1 MAAKDLYEKDFYKIL
16 GLGKSASGDEIKK
29 KYRSLA
35 RELHPDKTK
44 GDAAMEEKFKAVS
57 EAYDILSDGKKRAE
71 YDQARDMF
79 ERGGFR
85 APQGGQNFQGGDFS
99 DIFGGGN
106 PQDIFANLFGGGG
119 RRGPRKG
126 QDLQTEAT
134 ITFKEAAFGTTL
146 ELRLSADGGPSQTI
160 SARVP
165 AGVND
170 GAKIRVK
177 GKGSKGDAGPGDLFI
192 MLHVKPHAIFSR
204 KGENIAITVPVTFTE
219 AALGADIKVPT
230 LTGEEVTLRLS
241 PGTSN
246 GRVLRVKGRGIS
258 KGATTGDL
266 LVTVEVQVPSQ
277 LDEIATEALKKYAE
291 ATSEIDVRAE
301 LKPEEKVAAIRELTR
316 QGKRVAMVGDGV
328 NDAPSLA
335 VAYIGVAMGARGSD
349 AALEQADVVLMH
361 DRLENFLAAFR
372 LSQRA
377 QRIIRQNLVLSL
389 GTVAVLVVMA
399 LLGKIPLTLG
409 VIGHEGSTV
418 VVVMNSLRL
427 LFGKNEV
434 FKSKPS

>member
-16 GLGKSASGDEIKK
+16 GVGKSASADEIKK

-44 GDAAMEEKFKAVS
+44 GDTAMEEKFKAVS

-177 GKGSKGDAGPGDLFI
+177 GKGSKGEAGPGDLFI
-192 MLHVKPHAIFSR
+192 LLHVKPHAVFSR

-219 AALGADIKVPT
+219 ATLGGDIKVPT
-230 LTGEEVTLRLS
+230 LSGEEVTLRIA

-246 GRVLRVKGRGIS
+246 GRVLRVKGRGIT
-258 KGATTGDL
+258 KGTTVGDL
-266 LVTVEVQVPSQ
+266 LVTIEVQVPQ
-277 LDEIATEALKKYAE
+277 RVEGEALEALKKYAE
-291 ATSEIDVRAE
+291 ITADQEVRKE
-301 LKPEEKVAAIRELTR
+301 FNTK
-316 QGKRVAMVGDGV
+316 
-328 NDAPSLA
+328 
-335 VAYIGVAMGARGSD
+335 
-349 AALEQADVVLMH
+349 ALQ
-361 DRLENFLAAFR
+361 
-372 LSQRA
+372 
-377 QRIIRQNLVLSL
+377 
-389 GTVAVLVVMA
+389 
-399 LLGKIPLTLG
+399 
-409 VIGHEGSTV
+409 
-418 VVVMNSLRL
+418 
-427 LFGKNEV
+427 
-434 FKSKPS
+434 

>member
-16 GLGKSASGDEIKK
+16 GVGKSASGDEIKK

-177 GKGSKGDAGPGDLFI
+177 GKGANGEAGPGDLFI
-192 MLHVKPHAIFSR
+192 LLHVKPHPIFSR
-204 KGENIAITVPVTFTE
+204 KGEHITMTLPVTFTE

-230 LTGEEVTLRLS
+230 IAGDDVTVRLA

-258 KGATTGDL
+258 KNGTTGDL
-266 LVTVEVQVPSQ
+266 LVTVEVQVPRHT
-277 LDEIATEALKKYAE
+277 EGKAEEALKAFAE
-291 ATSEIDVRAE
+291 ATAHEDVRAE
-301 LKPEEKVAAIRELTR
+301 FIAKA
-316 QGKRVAMVGDGV
+316 
-328 NDAPSLA
+328 
-335 VAYIGVAMGARGSD
+335 
-349 AALEQADVVLMH
+349 
-361 DRLENFLAAFR
+361 
-372 LSQRA
+372 SQ
-377 QRIIRQNLVLSL
+377 
-389 GTVAVLVVMA
+389 
-399 LLGKIPLTLG
+399 
-409 VIGHEGSTV
+409 
-418 VVVMNSLRL
+418 
-427 LFGKNEV
+427 
-434 FKSKPS
+434 

>member
-16 GLGKSASGDEIKK
+16 GVGKSASSDEIKK

-44 GDAAMEEKFKAVS
+44 GDAALEEKFKAVS

-146 ELRLSADGGPSQTI
+146 ELRLSTDGGRSQTR

-177 GKGSKGDAGPGDLFI
+177 GKGSKGEAGPGDLFI
-192 MLHVKPHAIFSR
+192 LLHVKPHAVFSR
-204 KGENIAITVPVTFTE
+204 KGENIALTVPVTFTE
-219 AALGADIKVPT
+219 ATLGGDIKVPT
-230 LTGEEVTLRLS
+230 LTGDEVTLRIA

-246 GRVLRVKGRGIS
+246 GRVLRVKGRGIT
-258 KGATTGDL
+258 KGATVGDL
-266 LVTVEVQVPSQ
+266 LVTIEVQVPQ
-277 LDEIATEALKKYAE
+277 RVEGAALDALKKYAE
-291 ATSEIDVRAE
+291 ATAEQDVRKEFNA
-301 LKPEEKVAAIRELTR
+301 K
-316 QGKRVAMVGDGV
+316 
-328 NDAPSLA
+328 
-335 VAYIGVAMGARGSD
+335 
-349 AALEQADVVLMH
+349 ALQ
-361 DRLENFLAAFR
+361 
-372 LSQRA
+372 
-377 QRIIRQNLVLSL
+377 
-389 GTVAVLVVMA
+389 
-399 LLGKIPLTLG
+399 
-409 VIGHEGSTV
+409 
-418 VVVMNSLRL
+418 
-427 LFGKNEV
+427 
-434 FKSKPS
+434 

>member
-16 GLGKSASGDEIKK
+16 GIGKSASGDEIKK

-44 GDAAMEEKFKAVS
+44 GDTAMEEKFKAVS

-79 ERGGFR
+79 ERGGMR

-146 ELRLSADGGPSQTI
+146 ELRLSADGGPSQNI

-177 GKGSKGDAGPGDLFI
+177 GKGSKGEAGPGDLFI
-192 MLHVKPHAIFSR
+192 LLHVKPHAIFSR
-204 KGENIAITVPVTFTE
+204 KGENIALTVPVTFTE
-219 AALGADIKVPT
+219 ATLGGDIKVPT
-230 LTGEEVTLRLS
+230 LAGDEVTLRIA

-246 GRVLRVKGRGIS
+246 GRVLRVKGRGIT
-258 KGATTGDL
+258 KGTTVGDL
-266 LVTVEVQVPSQ
+266 LVTIEVQVPQ
-277 LDEIATEALKKYAE
+277 RVEGEALDALKKYAE
-291 ATSEIDVRAE
+291 ATADQEVRKE
-301 LKPEEKVAAIRELTR
+301 FNTK
-316 QGKRVAMVGDGV
+316 
-328 NDAPSLA
+328 
-335 VAYIGVAMGARGSD
+335 
-349 AALEQADVVLMH
+349 ALQ
-361 DRLENFLAAFR
+361 
-372 LSQRA
+372 
-377 QRIIRQNLVLSL
+377 
-389 GTVAVLVVMA
+389 
-399 LLGKIPLTLG
+399 
-409 VIGHEGSTV
+409 
-418 VVVMNSLRL
+418 
-427 LFGKNEV
+427 
-434 FKSKPS
+434 